1 MRNEEFE
8 IVRDLISGRG
18 PQAPEPVYG
27 GRAAAP
33 ASFREID
40 GLELAR
46 QYVAHRKFRESEALA
61 QRLEN
66 GEALPDSARS
76 GLLRSERL
84 SDLSVHSAS
93 GHAPSRGWLSYW
105 SRLLWRR

>member
-8 IVRDLISGRG
+8 IVRDLIAGRG
-18 PQAPEPVYG
+18 PHVAGSSYG
-27 GRAAAP
+27 TQTVTP

-61 QRLEN
+61 QRLES
-66 GEALPDSARS
+66 GEALPDSVRTGILRGEHRS
-76 GLLRSERL
+76 DPASEHAL
-84 SDLSVHSAS
+84 SSS
-93 GHAPSRGWLSYW
+93 WLSSW
-105 SRLLWRR
+105 ARILWRR

>member
-18 PQAPEPVYG
+18 PQAPEPQYG
-27 GRAAAP
+27 GQAATP

-61 QRLEN
+61 QQIATGKAVPDGAPTGVLR
-66 GEALPDSARS
+66 GERRS
-76 GLLRSERL
+76 DFTVHPASER
-84 SDLSVHSAS
+84 ATS
-93 GHAPSRGWLSYW
+93 GGWFSNW
-105 SRLLWRR
+105 TRLVWRR